1 MKRNSH
7 YSLAVLIHLAIWGA
21 ALPAQAADSS
31 IPEEAKDADSAA
43 AKNEETMVVTA
54 ARQTLQAPGVST
66 LTADE
71 IRKHPPA
78 RDISELIRTQ
88 PGVNL
93 TGNSTSG
100 QRGNNRQI
108 DIRGMGPEN
117 TLILID
123 GKPVTSR
130 NSVRYGWRGDRDTRG
145 DTGWVPAEMIDHI
158 DVIRGPA
165 AARYGNGAMGG
176 VVNIITKPVNN
187 EWHGSWNTYMNAPQH
202 RKEGATKR
210 TNFSLEGPMSDSVS
224 FNLWGNLSKTQAD
237 AQDINAGHE
246 AERTGS
252 YAGSYPARA

>member
-1 MKRNSH
+1 M
-7 YSLAVLIHLAIWGA
+7 LIHLAIWGA

-43 AKNEETMVVTA
+43 AKNEETMVAIA
-54 ARQTLQAPGVST
+54 ARQTLQALAFQRSR
-66 LTADE
+66 LTKYANT
-71 IRKHPPA
+71 RRHA
-78 RDISELIRTQ
+78 ISPELIRTQ

-145 DTGWVPAEMIDHI
+145 DTGLGS
-158 DVIRGPA
+158 RGDDRP
-165 AARYGNGAMGG
+165 
-176 VVNIITKPVNN
+176 
-187 EWHGSWNTYMNAPQH
+187 H
-202 RKEGATKR
+202 
-210 TNFSLEGPMSDSVS
+210 
-224 FNLWGNLSKTQAD
+224 
-237 AQDINAGHE
+237 
-246 AERTGS
+246 
-252 YAGSYPARA
+252 

>member
-88 PGVNL
+88 PG
-93 TGNSTSG
+93 GTS
-100 QRGNNRQI
+100 
-108 DIRGMGPEN
+108 PA
-117 TLILID
+117 
-123 GKPVTSR
+123 
-130 NSVRYGWRGDRDTRG
+130 TR
-145 DTGWVPAEMIDHI
+145 
-158 DVIRGPA
+158 PA
-165 AARYGNGAMGG
+165 ASAG
-176 VVNIITKPVNN
+176 ITGRSISAV
-187 EWHGSWNTYMNAPQH
+187 WDQ
-202 RKEGATKR
+202 RIR
-210 TNFSLEGPMSDSVS
+210 
-224 FNLWGNLSKTQAD
+224 
-237 AQDINAGHE
+237 
-246 AERTGS
+246 
-252 YAGSYPARA
+252 